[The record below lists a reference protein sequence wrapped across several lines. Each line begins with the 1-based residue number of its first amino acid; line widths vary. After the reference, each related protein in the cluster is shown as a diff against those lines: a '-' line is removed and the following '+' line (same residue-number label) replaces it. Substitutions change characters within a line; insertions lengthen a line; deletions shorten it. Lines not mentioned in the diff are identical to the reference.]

1 MGAMALFFRAN
12 ANRGESE
19 LSLEKVTAKEINK
32 QRKEMETEFEAKK
45 YTGKFADLFK
55 DAGLY
60 DDEDISDGFLTRG
73 DPLTENTMR
82 VFFTKVCD
90 KFDIPWNPE
99 DRENGKNEF
108 MNWFFKR
115 GSVPGTHAHE
125 LMAKVIAT
133 LQDKLEKLADPCCLK
148 HQGTYYVAF
157 VKKTGFVVED
167 ISAQYRDR
175 VFGDKKAA
183 EEMKKHVDDENVHI
197 QVDFEKVSIGQE
209 GSDPDGSVRGDK
221 KNRMKEREPRPGGFN
236 PVGPLFATETNKVED
251 ISAQ

>member
-32 QRKEMETEFEAKK
+32 YRKKMETEFEAKD
-45 YTGKFADLFK
+45 YTGKLTDLFK
-55 DAGLY
+55 EAGTW
-60 DDEDISDGFLTRG
+60 DEDIWEGFLKRG

-90 KFDIPWNPE
+90 KFDIPWNQD

-108 MNWFFKR
+108 MQWFFQR

-183 EEMKKHVDDENVHI
+183 EEMKKHVEDENARI

-209 GSDPDGSVRGDK
+209 GSDPDWSVALDKDDK
-221 KNRMKEREPRPGGFN
+221 KRKREPRPGGFN